1 MAEQALDVRF
11 REEQRFKQWWI
22 WLLILPLAAFA
33 WWGFVHQIIL
43 GRPIGSNPGPD
54 WSVWLTLLLVG
65 LGLPALFISIRL
77 IVTVERDQITI
88 RYRPFTTRRIGFD
101 EIEGYKAR
109 TYKPV
114 KEYAGWGIKGWSVE
128 RMSYSVS
135 GREGVE
141 LTLTGGTRVMIGS
154 RKAQQLA
161 DAIGAALGESR

>member
-1 MAEQALDVRF
+1 MADQALDVRF

-33 WWGFVHQIIL
+33 WWGFVQQIIL
-43 GRPIGSNPGPD
+43 GQPFGSNPGPD
-54 WSVWLTLLLVG
+54 WVVWLILLLVG
-65 LGLPALFISIRL
+65 IGLPALFISIRL
-77 IVTVERDQITI
+77 IVTVGRDQITI

-101 EIEGYKAR
+101 EIESYEAR
-109 TYKPV
+109 TYKPI

-141 LTLTGGTRVMIGS
+141 LTLRDGKRVMIGS
-154 RKAQQLA
+154 QKAQQLA
-161 DAIGAALGESR
+161 DAIDAGVNASR